1 MTLWILSWNP
11 NDSKR
16 SDRLRFYMRCPF
28 FRGQS
33 NEAAQAVDKKTLNIV
48 YISICVC
55 VYIYNINAFR
65 DHLGIEASGFHASPW
80 TMHIAD
86 IYSTEAA
93 RFTLQQLQHDQYRQ
107 LIGNIY
113 IYMYKMQ
120 PCNVMSYEVAFSS
133 SISFAT
139 GWVALFVRR
148 LALSDGAASHFSGRG
163 GLPRGLWIVEHW
175 WNPKQITGEKFT
187 NFLGTFDQIASN
199 CDLPARP
206 IWTTFPDGIQAIS
219 EKYRWSLWYFYPKM
233 GCIPL
238 ISTDINDS

>member
-1 MTLWILSWNP
+1 MDITWYHGSFWGPISKVRAFFHRWWLWRYGFYLGTPTIPKGPTGWDFIWGAHFFGDNQM
-11 NDSKR
+11 
-16 SDRLRFYMRCPF
+16 RLLRLWTR
-28 FRGQS
+28 
-33 NEAAQAVDKKTLNIV
+33 
-48 YISICVC
+48 CVC
-55 VYIYNINAFR
+55 IYIYNINAFR

-133 SISFAT
+133 SVSFAT

-163 GLPRGLWIVEHW
+163 GLPRGLWEHW
-175 WNPKQITGEKFT
+175 NIG
-187 NFLGTFDQIASN
+187 GTQN
-199 CDLPARP
+199 R
-206 IWTTFPDGIQAIS
+206 
-219 EKYRWSLWYFYPKM
+219 
-233 GCIPL
+233 
-238 ISTDINDS
+238 

>member
-113 IYMYKMQ
+113 ICIRCSHAMLW
-120 PCNVMSYEVAFSS
+120 VMRSLSHLRFRLQQAELRSLCGALLCPTVQHRISAEEVGCPEVCGSWN
-133 SISFAT
+133 I
-139 GWVALFVRR
+139 
-148 LALSDGAASHFSGRG
+148 G
-163 GLPRGLWIVEHW
+163 GTQNR
-175 WNPKQITGEKFT
+175 
-187 NFLGTFDQIASN
+187 
-199 CDLPARP
+199 
-206 IWTTFPDGIQAIS
+206 
-219 EKYRWSLWYFYPKM
+219 
-233 GCIPL
+233 
-238 ISTDINDS
+238 

>member
-33 NEAAQAVDKKTLNIV
+33 NEAAQAVDKMCL
-48 YISICVC
+48 
-55 VYIYNINAFR
+55 YIYNINAFR

-93 RFTLQQLQHDQYRQ
+93 RFTLQQLQPDQYRQ

-133 SISFAT
+133 SVSFAT

-163 GLPRGLWIVEHW
+163 GLPRGLWEHW
-175 WNPKQITGEKFT
+175 NIG
-187 NFLGTFDQIASN
+187 GTQN
-199 CDLPARP
+199 R
-206 IWTTFPDGIQAIS
+206 
-219 EKYRWSLWYFYPKM
+219 
-233 GCIPL
+233 
-238 ISTDINDS
+238 